1 MRFNQKPLF
10 GVAFSIYLFPSSTIF
25 RSSGLF
31 LFFSLLLFFLV
42 GPLYANGL
50 KSAPISLAQYLE
62 VVKLNN
68 SQIESASLDV
78 QTAGANKEAQ
88 SLYRFAPSVSYSRGA
103 WQNQSP
109 YTPYT
114 APASNTYGL
123 SFSVEGWGKRSAR
136 EKLAQSQ
143 INASATQL
151 EATSNDAQTAA
162 LNTYI
167 DALRL
172 SLMVK
177 SYQVALNKLQA
188 YRSSSKVIDAQNFL
202 SSQKAKT
209 EKDLLFASLSLLNY
223 SGDALQD
230 PPTPIGNLNW
240 PPQNFNVQE
249 LIAQAQNSRSEVLSL
264 LASIETADKNV
275 DLTLK
280 NRNVD
285 VYPYIAQTRTPQ
297 YKYSNDAAYS
307 LPAIGPLPAQTIN
320 SSGTTY
326 TAQNQMMAGITIP
339 IPITNYLQSADI
351 VSAANQKLQYEIK
364 LRDLKVQI
372 RVQVLQA
379 SLQYEAAK
387 DNLIEAQKAFDAAVK
402 KSDSDPLTAIMNL
415 RDKEGALID
424 SKTNHLKA
432 LIYLWRQSGNYSVPS
447 L

>member
-1 MRFNQKPLF
+1 
-10 GVAFSIYLFPSSTIF
+10 VAFSINVITAFFVRKFNLYLT
-25 RSSGLF
+25 LF
-31 LFFSLLLFFLV
+31 LLLGFLPYGLTFSV
-42 GPLYANGL
+42 EL
-50 KSAPISLAQYLE
+50 KSKPISVQQYLDI
-62 VVKLNN
+62 VKQNN
-68 SQIESASLDV
+68 AHIGSASLDM

-88 SLYRFAPSVSYSRGA
+88 ILYRFAPSVSYSRGT

-114 APASNTYGL
+114 TPASNTYAL
-123 SFSVEGWGKRSAR
+123 SFSVEGWGKRNAR
-136 EKLAQSQ
+136 EKLAQAQ
-143 INASATQL
+143 IEASAAQF
-151 EATSNDAQTAA
+151 EGASNDIQTTA
-162 LNTYI
+162 LNAYI

-172 SLMVK
+172 SFMVK
-177 SYQVALNKLQA
+177 LYQATLDKLQA
-188 YRSSSKVIDAQNFL
+188 YRGNPKVADAQNFL
-202 SSQKAKT
+202 NSQKAKT
-209 EKDLLFASLSLLNY
+209 EKDQLFASLSLLNF

-230 PPTPIGNLNW
+230 PPYPIGSLNF
-240 PPQNFNVQE
+240 PPQSFNTQE
-249 LIAQAQNSRSEVLSL
+249 LIVQAQNNRAEVLSL

-275 DLTLK
+275 DLTMK

-297 YKYSNDAAYS
+297 YKYSNDATYS
-307 LPAIGPLPAQTIN
+307 LPAVGPLPAQTIT

-351 VSAANQKLQYEIK
+351 VSAANHKLQYEMK

-387 DNLIEAQKAFDAAVK
+387 DNLLEAQQALDTVVK
-402 KSDSDPLTAIMNL
+402 KSATDPIAAIMKV
-415 RDKEGALID
+415 RDTEGALLD

-432 LIYLWRQSGNYSVPS
+432 LIHLWRQSGNYTVPT